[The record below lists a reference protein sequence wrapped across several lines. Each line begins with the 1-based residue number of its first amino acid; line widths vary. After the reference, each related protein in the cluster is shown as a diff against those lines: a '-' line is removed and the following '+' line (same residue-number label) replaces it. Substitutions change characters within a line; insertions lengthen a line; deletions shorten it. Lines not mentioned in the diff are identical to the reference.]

1 MYLNSLTKQTFCGY
15 AYDVLLKSS
24 SALNKGHTLP
34 TPVLSLSTFN
44 FVYFSSICMAMIT
57 VIKRNRVMKEV
68 L

>member
-1 MYLNSLTKQTFCGY
+1 MYLNSLTKQTFCRY

-24 SALNKGHTLP
+24 SALNKGHTP

-44 FVYFSSICMAMIT
+44 FVYFSSIFMAMIT